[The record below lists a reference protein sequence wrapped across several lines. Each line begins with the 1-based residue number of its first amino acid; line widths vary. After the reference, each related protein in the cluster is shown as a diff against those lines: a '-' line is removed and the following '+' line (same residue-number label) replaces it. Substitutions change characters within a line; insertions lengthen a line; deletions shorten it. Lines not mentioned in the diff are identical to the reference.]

1 MPRITTSFCWARMIA
16 GKPRP
21 AAAAPSA
28 PIFRISLRLSWL
40 MLSPPLQGAAL
51 IPGAGRPD
59 TGQPTPKDRSPP
71 ARAYSA
77 DSTSLAQ
84 GAAEGFGEVSAHQGL
99 AQHLGD
105 AHGAR
110 TLGELRAAV
119 AAHQHDRQ
127 LRPHPPDLAR
137 QLHAAQVRHGLV
149 GEHQIEA
156 LRFGA

>member
-40 MLSPPLQGAAL
+40 MLSPPSSEGGFDSRSWTL
-51 IPGAGRPD
+51 R

-84 GAAEGFGEVSAHQGL
+84 GAAEGFGDVAAHQGL
-99 AQHLGD
+99 AQHL
-105 AHGAR
+105 ACAR
-110 TLGELRAAV
+110 GTRALGELRAAV
-119 AAHQHDRQ
+119 AADRADERLQ
-127 LRPHPPDLAR
+127 
-137 QLHAAQVRHGLV
+137 
-149 GEHQIEA
+149 
-156 LRFGA
+156 

>member
-40 MLSPPLQGAAL
+40 MLSPPSSEGGFDSRSWTL
-51 IPGAGRPD
+51 R

-84 GAAEGFGEVSAHQGL
+84 GAAEGFGDVAAHQGL
-99 AQHLGD
+99 AQDLGH

-110 TLGELRAAV
+110 TFGELRAAV

-127 LRPHPPDLAR
+127 LRLHP
-137 QLHAAQVRHGLV
+137 
-149 GEHQIEA
+149 
-156 LRFGA
+156 